1 MKNNQS
7 KCEYK
12 YYIRKILNKVTK
24 CKNKK
29 ILLRKLNL
37 SKKKPTYMG
46 KTNEP
51 QSNRGERY
59 SFSIIKERR
68 NTILMLLNILFYV
81 NHLNLCY

>member
-1 MKNNQS
+1 MVKKKALKGQTQKGMKNNQS

-37 SKKKPTYMG
+37 SKKSPHTWAKL
-46 KTNEP
+46 TNHKVIGG
-51 QSNRGERY
+51 RD
-59 SFSIIKERR
+59 
-68 NTILMLLNILFYV
+68 ILLV
-81 NHLNLCY
+81 